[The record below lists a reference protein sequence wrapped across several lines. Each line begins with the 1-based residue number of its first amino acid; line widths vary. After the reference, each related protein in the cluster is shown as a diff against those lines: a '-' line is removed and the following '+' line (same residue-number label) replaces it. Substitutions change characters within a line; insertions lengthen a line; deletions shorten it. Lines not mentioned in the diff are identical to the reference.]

1 MSGAGRAGGRDE
13 SEWRGEELRAAA
25 EADPETAELIA
36 QIRELAGQNPADVR
50 QVVAEVLA
58 ALDRVTGG
66 AFGDQLAAGR
76 SADRAASGPAD
87 DPGAAAAGGDLPP
100 PAP

>member
-1 MSGAGRAGGRDE
+1 MSGADRAGGRDE

-36 QIRELAGQNPADVR
+36 HIREVAGQNPADVR

-66 AFGDQLAAGR
+66 ALGDQLAAGR
-76 SADRAASGPAD
+76 SAGGAGAGLAG
-87 DPGAAAAGGDLPP
+87 DPGAAAADGDLPP